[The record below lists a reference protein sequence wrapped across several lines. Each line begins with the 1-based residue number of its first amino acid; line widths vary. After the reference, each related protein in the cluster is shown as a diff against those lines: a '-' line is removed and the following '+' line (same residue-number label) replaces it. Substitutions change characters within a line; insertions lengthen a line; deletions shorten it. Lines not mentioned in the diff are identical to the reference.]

1 MSRSAAEAAAIPATV
16 GSTRRDDASSSAART
31 WTLWLLRRVG
41 LALLTLWLISLLVF
55 TATHLL
61 GDPAQAILG
70 RSATPERLAALRRQ
84 LGLDHSA
91 VHQYFSWLGGVL
103 TGDFGTSLAT
113 KGPVSTLIGGRI
125 VNSTVLVAVSAVI
138 IAPLS
143 ALIALYSARRRDR
156 AADHVIQVA
165 LLGTAA
171 LPEFVIGILLVT
183 LFSTVVFTWLPSVAV
198 SWTGSP
204 WTDPVVMILPVA
216 TLTLA
221 VVPYVARILRASL
234 IEVLESDYVEMA
246 RLKGVPERRAVGRHA
261 LGNAVVPA
269 IQVMALQL
277 AWLAGGVVVV
287 ESLFLYP
294 GIGTALVD
302 AVRNRDVPVI
312 QALALLIAAV
322 YVVVN
327 LIADVLTILVTPKL
341 RTGVR

>member
-1 MSRSAAEAAAIPATV
+1 MSRSATEPAAVPAAD
-16 GSTRRDDASSSAART
+16 GSLHREDAPSPIRT
-31 WTLWLLRRVG
+31 WTLWTLRRVG
-41 LALLTLWLISLLVF
+41 MAVLTLWLISLLVF

-61 GDPAQAILG
+61 GDPAEAILG
-70 RSATPERLAALRRQ
+70 RSATPARLAALRSD
-84 LGLDHSA
+84 LGLDRSA

-113 KGPVSTLIGGRI
+113 KGPVSALIGTKI
-125 VNSTVLVAVSAVI
+125 ANSAVLVAVAAVI

-143 ALIALYSARRRDR
+143 ALVALYSARRRDT
-156 AADHVIQVA
+156 AVDHVIQVA

-198 SWTGSP
+198 SWAGSP

-246 RLKGVPERRAVGRHA
+246 RLKGVPERRAVARHA